1 MPTLDH
7 HVQEVQEWQLSQ
19 EGKIKRREDVHQEGH
34 FVMTSQKTYQ
44 WSSTLFTEETDIR
57 NGEHKWGLV

>member
-19 EGKIKRREDVHQEGH
+19 EGKIKRRENVHQEGH

-44 WSSTLFTEETDIR
+44 
-57 NGEHKWGLV
+57 

>member
-1 MPTLDH
+1 MSYASSHMHYKQRMIKNTKTFLMPTLDH
-7 HVQEVQEWQLSQ
+7 LVQEVQEWQLSQ

-44 WSSTLFTEETDIR
+44 
-57 NGEHKWGLV
+57 

>member
-19 EGKIKRREDVHQEGH
+19 EGKIKRREDVHQERH

-44 WSSTLFTEETDIR
+44 
-57 NGEHKWGLV
+57 